1 MVSRTRTRPPSWG
14 NRPQASAPAAAA
26 AGTAR
31 PSTRMHPA
39 PAPPC
44 FPLRLPSALLFASF
58 PLSASSPSSLPPP
71 FRRRGAGLDVV
82 FSFPSRPSG
91 LRINPRDRGAAD
103 QNPEGREVTTRP
115 DSVNRVRP
123 PPSQLPGGTTPG
135 TGWHVPSSA
144 PTPVPRLS
152 W

>member
-1 MVSRTRTRPPSWG
+1 M
-14 NRPQASAPAAAA
+14 
-26 AGTAR
+26 
-31 PSTRMHPA
+31 
-39 PAPPC
+39 
-44 FPLRLPSALLFASF
+44 
-58 PLSASSPSSLPPP
+58 
-71 FRRRGAGLDVV
+71 V

-144 PTPVPRLS
+144 PTPELFLTLKACSGSGRSVTASPTLIRFISVFYLKAEF
-152 W
+152 